1 MICLAQSF
9 AGEDNAVGYWTNLC
23 ARTEVTLPWDSDKE
37 LCIMHDCGAE
47 GKACCGST
55 PSCSGS
61 NARCLG
67 RDSAAQAKL
76 TNTSTLLY
84 MAAAKK
90 QSAPFPSDWLSA
102 QGM

>member
-1 MICLAQSF
+1 M
-9 AGEDNAVGYWTNLC
+9 
-23 ARTEVTLPWDSDKE
+23 LPWDSDKE
-37 LCIMHDCGAE
+37 LCFMQGCGAE
-47 GKACCGST
+47 GKACCGSS
-55 PSCSGS
+55 PPCSGS

-67 RDSAAQAKL
+67 KDSAAQAML

-90 QSAPFPSDWLSA
+90 QSAPLPSDWLSA

>member
-1 MICLAQSF
+1 M
-9 AGEDNAVGYWTNLC
+9 
-23 ARTEVTLPWDSDKE
+23 LPWDSDKE
-37 LCIMHDCGAE
+37 LCFMQGCGAE

-55 PSCSGS
+55 PACSGS
-61 NARCLG
+61 
-67 RDSAAQAKL
+67 SAICIGKDPPAQGEL

-90 QSAPFPSDWLSA
+90 QNALFPSDWLSA